1 MSRHQMPKAPG
12 LNITSMVDILTVIVI
27 FLIKQMDADGGV
39 VQGGEGLKLP
49 ISVSQTVP
57 NEMALAVQVNQQS
70 VTVDQKKA
78 METSALR
85 KKLYNVTQG
94 TGDSLII
101 PEVTKIL
108 QEKCKAE
115 RQLVDARIKQIQAS
129 GDENADKLIEQIEK
143 NASKVMLQLDRNID
157 YGVMLMVMATA
168 GSVLEDPTAAEQEAC
183 YSTIS
188 FVVEQKPGG

>member
-1 MSRHQMPKAPG
+1 MSKRKPMAKAPG
-12 LNITSMVDILTVIVI
+12 LNLTSMVDILTVIVI

-94 TGDSLII
+94 TDSLII